1 MRLWSIHPKY
11 LDTKGLVA
19 VWREALLAKK
29 VFEGET
35 KGYKNHPQ
43 LLRFMKSS
51 DPIKNINIYLE
62 YIFIEAKERG
72 YAFDPS
78 KFSKEEKGEKMKVTS
93 SQINYELVHLL
104 KKLKGRNSIHYEVL
118 KKLERIESH
127 PLFSVIEGDIETWE
141 KLP

>member
-11 LDTKGLVA
+11 LDTKGLIA

-29 VFEGET
+29 VLEGET

-43 LLRFMKSS
+43 LLRFRESS
-51 DPIKNINIYLE
+51 DPIKNINIYLQ
-62 YIFIEAKERG
+62 YIFIEAKARG
-72 YAFDPS
+72 YDFDPS
-78 KFSKEEKGEKMKVTS
+78 KFSEEKKEENITVTS
-93 SQINYELVHLL
+93 SQINYELLHLL
-104 KKLKGRNSIHYEVL
+104 NKLKGRDSIHYEVV